1 MFNYVLPDDTDKSL
15 EKIPPDLS
23 ILPLRNTV
31 AFPFALMPLSLG
43 TRLPSR
49 TLLTTVKIR

>member
-1 MFNYVLPDDTDKSL
+1 MFNYVLPDDTDKIL

-23 ILPLRNTV
+23 ILPLSNTV
-31 AFPFALMPLSLG
+31 AFPFTVMPLSAG
-43 TRLPSR
+43 VRLPSR